1 MGFSLSSQIE
11 DTNKSYHA
19 KMKVA
24 AKING
29 KAEAIKK
36 RVKKNGYRRD
46 GDNFF
51 TEYYFSY
58 AAMVYHGKVDK
69 ATEIEVDTL
78 EKAARDLAYN
88 ALFHNFTFDGR
99 YIVFGDG
106 KRVLIAMKQ
115 NGAKDKELYLI
126 DDATDF
132 DFIYD
137 INEGT
142 YKATSKKYSEQTN
155 ILLTVCSLK
164 HRDFKTIY
172 DIYKALKTDKSV
184 TRGKGID

>member
-11 DTNKSYHA
+11 DANKTYHA

-51 TEYYFSY
+51 TEYYLSY

-88 ALFHNFTFDGR
+88 ALFHNFTHDGR
-99 YIVFGDG
+99 YIAFGDG
-106 KRVLIAMKQ
+106 KRVLIAMKP
-115 NGAKDKELYLI
+115 NGEIEKELYLI

-132 DFIYD
+132 DFRYD
-137 INEGT
+137 VNEGT
-142 YKATSKKYSEQTN
+142 YKATSKTYGEQTD
-155 ILLTVCSLK
+155 ILLMVCSLK
-164 HRDFKTIY
+164 YKNFKTIY
-172 DIYKALKTDKSV
+172 DIYKALETDKDI
-184 TRGKGID
+184 TRGKGVE

>member
-24 AKING
+24 AKLNG

-36 RVKKNGYRRD
+36 RVKKNGYKSD
-46 GDNFF
+46 SGNFI
-51 TEYYFSY
+51 TEYYLSY

-88 ALFHNFTFDGR
+88 ALFHNFTHDGR

-106 KRVLIAMKQ
+106 KRVLIQLKPSKGQ
-115 NGAKDKELYLI
+115 DNELFLI

-132 DFIYD
+132 DFRYD
-137 INEGT
+137 INDGT
-142 YKATSKKYSEQTN
+142 YKATSKKYGEQTD
-155 ILLTVCSLK
+155 ILLIVCSLK
-164 HRDFKTIY
+164 YKDFQTIY
-172 DIYKALKTDKSV
+172 DVYKALETDKGI